1 MSTDSFLARS
11 LRWSV
16 HTDATFMLMAHDICT
31 RVSRA
36 PREGCVFACVC
47 VEILNDAAHFFFSM
61 RSQRA
66 AFRCGTSLLP
76 VVHFC
81 WTLALV
87 CWRDAVQNSTWN
99 SVAGPII
106 TFPFFKFFLTCFT
119 LTATCLVCNKYTQE
133 GGAVFEQESK
143 QFSTTVEM
151 CLNTNKYG
159 INYYVYGQ
167 EYVKNFWNYYICLF
181 KFDFSPKSMSQFS
194 TISKPPWIYA
204 ANNTPCM
211 ILFLYKHRNTRFKQN
226 A

>member
-47 VEILNDAAHFFFSM
+47 VEILNDAAHFFFGV

-167 EYVKNFWNYYICLF
+167 EYVKKILKLLHLSFLSIKC
-181 KFDFSPKSMSQFS
+181 DFSPQVNV
-194 TISKPPWIYA
+194 TIQYDLKA
-204 ANNTPCM
+204 TMNLC
-211 ILFLYKHRNTRFKQN
+211 R
-226 A
+226 

>member
-1 MSTDSFLARS
+1 MQHSCWWLMTSALASAEPLVR
-11 LRWSV
+11 
-16 HTDATFMLMAHDICT
+16 DACLH
-31 RVSRA
+31 
-36 PREGCVFACVC
+36 VC
-47 VEILNDAAHFFFSM
+47 VLKYWT

-133 GGAVFEQESK
+133 GGAVFERESK
-143 QFSTTVEM
+143 PFSTTVEM

-167 EYVKNFWNYYICLF
+167 EYVKKISEIITFV
-181 KFDFSPKSMSQFS
+181 FSF
-194 TISKPPWIYA
+194 
-204 ANNTPCM
+204 N
-211 ILFLYKHRNTRFKQN
+211 
-226 A
+226 

>member
-1 MSTDSFLARS
+1 MTSALASAEPLVR
-11 LRWSV
+11 
-16 HTDATFMLMAHDICT
+16 DACLH
-31 RVSRA
+31 
-36 PREGCVFACVC
+36 VC
-47 VEILNDAAHFFFSM
+47 VLKYWTTLHTFSSAWDLRGLRSDVGYLSYLWCISVGLWLWFVGGMQFKTRLCWPSYYISLFSFFS
-61 RSQRA
+61 
-66 AFRCGTSLLP
+66 
-76 VVHFC
+76 
-81 WTLALV
+81 
-87 CWRDAVQNSTWN
+87 
-99 SVAGPII
+99 
-106 TFPFFKFFLTCFT
+106 FFMTCFT

-143 QFSTTVEM
+143 QFSTTVKM
-151 CLNTNKYG
+151 CSNTNKNG

-226 A
+226 E

>member
-47 VEILNDAAHFFFSM
+47 VEILNEISEGCVQMWDISLTCG
-61 RSQRA
+61 
-66 AFRCGTSLLP
+66 AFLLDSGFGLLEGCSSKLDF
-76 VVHFC
+76 V
-81 WTLALV
+81 
-87 CWRDAVQNSTWN
+87 
-99 SVAGPII
+99 GPII
-106 TFPFFKFFLTCFT
+106 TFPCFHFFSFFLTCFT

-143 QFSTTVEM
+143 QFSTTVKM

-167 EYVKNFWNYYICLF
+167 EYVKKISEIITFV
-181 KFDFSPKSMSQFS
+181 FSF
-194 TISKPPWIYA
+194 
-204 ANNTPCM
+204 N
-211 ILFLYKHRNTRFKQN
+211 
-226 A
+226 